1 MTRAELNDDTNGATN
16 GGGVSTAPVETPVEA
31 PPTPPE
37 PPLPDPVRPPQKK
50 KSDFA
55 GVFGHKMMDT
65 GDDILMHLA
74 RWGRADSMQPNGG
87 SFVRGDNGMDTFLS
101 EKPVILVLGFG
112 WAAHSLS
119 KVSCCSGWGGSGLH
133 LRPCSLEC

>member
-1 MTRAELNDDTNGATN
+1 
-16 GGGVSTAPVETPVEA
+16 
-31 PPTPPE
+31 
-37 PPLPDPVRPPQKK
+37 
-50 KSDFA
+50 
-55 GVFGHKMMDT
+55 MMDT